1 MEDIH
6 KIDSQKAFDII
17 YGMICDIIEI
27 VIIDDSPII
36 RGLKSNCLKKLCLEA
51 ADEKTLRENNINL
64 RAELFEELCEYY
76 KTIISPKYL
85 ELFKL
90 SIKSFKSL
98 INELKFDEISDRNA
112 ISLIVY
118 FYCLIAYFKYAL
130 TKDVKPIK
138 AFQKDIFKHIIG
150 VIKRDPLLDEEAI
163 IGVINNFLNE
173 KWKIKKKSMNKII
186 YSILCSAKNKDF
198 KPNYDQYMEKKND
211 KNQIKNL
218 INDNNDNEIKSNKIE
233 AKNNK
238 KMEDSAASKGTLNN
252 RNKEKEESK
261 INSELN
267 IEKLEDKNK
276 PETIESIEKNI
287 TNKQSVKNIE
297 NRDNNI
303 NMSSISTENDI
314 KIETNDDEIVLNL
327 ITSTQADPKLKQ
339 VLMMLYNLYKNVKNK
354 RNEQGKKI
362 ENLELEVNNLKDE
375 NKEIINNQ
383 IALWNSFQFIS
394 NGRDIWK
401 SIVFYFY
408 QYLGLKDNGSNTYTK
423 LSSILKALK
432 DKELK
437 EKTVINNVD
446 VNKLSQFFYLEF
458 FLNKLLNKIVHR
470 NIKYSSTESNRKAKL
485 IPTYSFEE
493 GFKNIKLFINSTIKD
508 NEIQVLIKDTIDDYI
523 KDSVIENILKYDE
536 TNLFLKKNNE
546 YHALLTESDINN
558 LEQFFKDIKVGN
570 KTFCELCETKKW
582 TKGIG
587 DIILD
592 KPIFHYKGNRLDEA
606 DE

>member
-130 TKDVKPIK
+130 TKNVKPIK
-138 AFQKDIFKHIIG
+138 NLQKGIFKHIIG

-163 IGVINNFLNE
+163 IGVINDFLNE

-238 KMEDSAASKGTLNN
+238 KMEDSAASKETLNN

-261 INSELN
+261 INSGLN

-314 KIETNDDEIVLNL
+314 KIETNDDEIVFNL

-437 EKTVINNVD
+437 EKTINNNVD

-470 NIKYSSTESNRKAKL
+470 NIKYSSPESNRKVKL

-493 GFKNIKLFINSTIKD
+493 AFKNIKLFINSTIKD

-587 DIILD
+587 DILE
-592 KPIFHYKGNRLDEA
+592 KPVFHYKGNRLDEE

>member
-1 MEDIH
+1 M
-6 KIDSQKAFDII
+6 
-17 YGMICDIIEI
+17 
-27 VIIDDSPII
+27 
-36 RGLKSNCLKKLCLEA
+36 
-51 ADEKTLRENNINL
+51 
-64 RAELFEELCEYY
+64 
-76 KTIISPKYL
+76 
-85 ELFKL
+85 
-90 SIKSFKSL
+90 
-98 INELKFDEISDRNA
+98 
-112 ISLIVY
+112 
-118 FYCLIAYFKYAL
+118 
-130 TKDVKPIK
+130 TKNVKPIK
-138 AFQKDIFKHIIG
+138 NLQKGIFKHIIG

-163 IGVINNFLNE
+163 IGVINDFLNK

-233 AKNNK
+233 AKKNK
-238 KMEDSAASKGTLNN
+238 SMEDSAARKETLNN

-261 INSELN
+261 INSGLN

-327 ITSTQADPKLKQ
+327 ITSTQVDPKLKQ

-362 ENLELEVNNLKDE
+362 EKLELEVNNLKDE
-375 NKEIINNQ
+375 KKEIINNQ

-408 QYLGLKDNGSNTYTK
+408 QYLGLKNNGSNTYMK

-437 EKTVINNVD
+437 EKTIINNVD

-493 GFKNIKLFINSTIKD
+493 AFKNIKLFINTTIKD

-523 KDSVIENILKYDE
+523 KDSEIENILKYDE
-536 TNLFLKKNNE
+536 TNLFLKNNNE

-587 DIILD
+587 DIILE
-592 KPIFHYKGNRLDEA
+592 KPVFHYKGNRLDEA

>member
-6 KIDSQKAFDII
+6 KINSQKAFDII

-64 RAELFEELCEYY
+64 RAELFEELWEYY

-98 INELKFDEISDRNA
+98 INELKFDEISDRNT

-130 TKDVKPIK
+130 TKNVKPIK
-138 AFQKDIFKHIIG
+138 NLQKGIFKHIIG

-163 IGVINNFLNE
+163 IGVINDFLNE

-238 KMEDSAASKGTLNN
+238 KMEDSAASKETLNN

-261 INSELN
+261 INSGLN

-314 KIETNDDEIVLNL
+314 KIETNDDEIALNL

-437 EKTVINNVD
+437 EKTIINNVD

-470 NIKYSSTESNRKAKL
+470 NIKYSSPESNRKAKL

-493 GFKNIKLFINSTIKD
+493 AFKNIKLFINSTIKD

-523 KDSVIENILKYDE
+523 KDSEIENILKYDE

-582 TKGIG
+582 TKGVG
-587 DIILD
+587 DIILE
-592 KPIFHYKGNRLDEA
+592 KPVFHYKGNRLDEA

>member
-130 TKDVKPIK
+130 TKNVKPIK
-138 AFQKDIFKHIIG
+138 NLQKGIFKHIIG

-163 IGVINNFLNE
+163 IGVINDFLNE

-238 KMEDSAASKGTLNN
+238 KMEDSAASKETLNN

-261 INSELN
+261 INSGLN

-437 EKTVINNVD
+437 EKTIINNVD

-470 NIKYSSTESNRKAKL
+470 NIKYSSPESNRKAKL

-493 GFKNIKLFINSTIKD
+493 AFKNIKLFINSTIKD

-523 KDSVIENILKYDE
+523 KDLEIENILKYDE
-536 TNLFLKKNNE
+536 TNLFLKNNNE

-587 DIILD
+587 DIILE
-592 KPIFHYKGNRLDEA
+592 KPVFHYKGNR
-606 DE
+606 

>member
-1 MEDIH
+1 M
-6 KIDSQKAFDII
+6 
-17 YGMICDIIEI
+17 
-27 VIIDDSPII
+27 
-36 RGLKSNCLKKLCLEA
+36 
-51 ADEKTLRENNINL
+51 
-64 RAELFEELCEYY
+64 
-76 KTIISPKYL
+76 
-85 ELFKL
+85 
-90 SIKSFKSL
+90 
-98 INELKFDEISDRNA
+98 
-112 ISLIVY
+112 
-118 FYCLIAYFKYAL
+118 
-130 TKDVKPIK
+130 TKNVKPIK
-138 AFQKDIFKHIIG
+138 NLQKGIFKHIIG

-163 IGVINNFLNE
+163 IGMINDFLNE

-233 AKNNK
+233 AKKNK
-238 KMEDSAASKGTLNN
+238 NMEDSAARKETLNN

-261 INSELN
+261 INSGLN

-327 ITSTQADPKLKQ
+327 ITSTQVDPKLKQ

-362 ENLELEVNNLKDE
+362 EKLELEVNNLKDE
-375 NKEIINNQ
+375 KKEIINNQ

-408 QYLGLKDNGSNTYTK
+408 QYLGLKNNGSNTYMK

-437 EKTVINNVD
+437 EKTIINNVD

-493 GFKNIKLFINSTIKD
+493 AFKNIKLFINTTIKD

-523 KDSVIENILKYDE
+523 KDSEIENILKYDE
-536 TNLFLKKNNE
+536 TNLFLKNNNE

-587 DIILD
+587 DIILE
-592 KPIFHYKGNRLDEA
+592 KPVFHYKGNRLDEA

>member
-130 TKDVKPIK
+130 TKNVKPIK
-138 AFQKDIFKHIIG
+138 NLQKGIFKHIIG

-163 IGVINNFLNE
+163 IGVINDFLNE

-238 KMEDSAASKGTLNN
+238 KMEDSAASKETLNN

-261 INSELN
+261 INSGLN

-314 KIETNDDEIVLNL
+314 KIETNDDEIVFNL

-437 EKTVINNVD
+437 EKTINNNVD

-470 NIKYSSTESNRKAKL
+470 NIKYSSPESNRKVKL

-493 GFKNIKLFINSTIKD
+493 AFKNIKLFINTTIKD

-587 DIILD
+587 DIILE
-592 KPIFHYKGNRLDEA
+592 KPVFHYKGNRLDEA

>member
-130 TKDVKPIK
+130 TKNVKPIK
-138 AFQKDIFKHIIG
+138 NLQKGIFKHIIG

-163 IGVINNFLNE
+163 IGVINDFLNE

-238 KMEDSAASKGTLNN
+238 KMEDSAASKGTLIN

-261 INSELN
+261 INSGIN
-267 IEKLEDKNK
+267 NEKSEDKNK

-287 TNKQSVKNIE
+287 TNKESVKNIE

-375 NKEIINNQ
+375 KKEIINNQ

-437 EKTVINNVD
+437 EKTIINNVN

-470 NIKYSSTESNRKAKL
+470 NIKYSSPESNRKAKL

-493 GFKNIKLFINSTIKD
+493 AFKNIKLFINTTIKD

-523 KDSVIENILKYDE
+523 KDSEIENILKYDE
-536 TNLFLKKNNE
+536 TNLFLKNNNE

-587 DIILD
+587 DIILE
-592 KPIFHYKGNRLDEA
+592 KPVFHYKGNRLDEA

>member
-130 TKDVKPIK
+130 TKNVKPIK
-138 AFQKDIFKHIIG
+138 NLQKGIFKHIIG

-163 IGVINNFLNE
+163 IGVINDFLNE

-238 KMEDSAASKGTLNN
+238 KMEDSAASKETLNN

-261 INSELN
+261 INSGLN

-314 KIETNDDEIVLNL
+314 KIETNDDEIVFNL

-437 EKTVINNVD
+437 EKTINNNVD

-470 NIKYSSTESNRKAKL
+470 NIKYSSPESNRKAKL

-493 GFKNIKLFINSTIKD
+493 AFKNIKLFINTTIKD

-587 DIILD
+587 DIILE
-592 KPIFHYKGNRLDEA
+592 KPVFHYKGNRLDEA

>member
-36 RGLKSNCLKKLCLEA
+36 IGLKSNCLKKLCLEA

-130 TKDVKPIK
+130 TKNVKPIK
-138 AFQKDIFKHIIG
+138 NLQKGIFKHIIG

-163 IGVINNFLNE
+163 IGVINDFLNE

-238 KMEDSAASKGTLNN
+238 KMEDLAASKGTLNN

-261 INSELN
+261 INSGLN

-276 PETIESIEKNI
+276 PETIEYIEKNI
-287 TNKQSVKNIE
+287 TNKESVKNIE

-303 NMSSISTENDI
+303 NMCSISTENDI

-362 ENLELEVNNLKDE
+362 EKLELEVNNLKDE
-375 NKEIINNQ
+375 NKEIINNH

-408 QYLGLKDNGSNTYTK
+408 QYLGLKNNGSNTYTK

-437 EKTVINNVD
+437 EKTIINNVD
-446 VNKLSQFFYLEF
+446 VNKLSHFFYLEF

-470 NIKYSSTESNRKAKL
+470 NIKYSSPESNRKAKL

-493 GFKNIKLFINSTIKD
+493 AFKNIKLFINSTIKD

-523 KDSVIENILKYDE
+523 KDSEIENILKYDE

-587 DIILD
+587 DIILE
-592 KPIFHYKGNRLDEA
+592 KPVFHYKGNRLDEA

>member
-1 MEDIH
+1 
-6 KIDSQKAFDII
+6 
-17 YGMICDIIEI
+17 
-27 VIIDDSPII
+27 
-36 RGLKSNCLKKLCLEA
+36 
-51 ADEKTLRENNINL
+51 
-64 RAELFEELCEYY
+64 
-76 KTIISPKYL
+76 
-85 ELFKL
+85 
-90 SIKSFKSL
+90 
-98 INELKFDEISDRNA
+98 
-112 ISLIVY
+112 
-118 FYCLIAYFKYAL
+118 
-130 TKDVKPIK
+130 
-138 AFQKDIFKHIIG
+138 
-150 VIKRDPLLDEEAI
+150 
-163 IGVINNFLNE
+163 
-173 KWKIKKKSMNKII
+173 MNKII

-261 INSELN
+261 INSGLN

-437 EKTVINNVD
+437 EKTIINNVD

-493 GFKNIKLFINSTIKD
+493 AFKNIKLFINTTIKD

-523 KDSVIENILKYDE
+523 KDSEIENILKYDE

>member
-98 INELKFDEISDRNA
+98 INELKFDEISNRNA

-138 AFQKDIFKHIIG
+138 NLQKGIFKHIIG

-238 KMEDSAASKGTLNN
+238 KMEDSATSKETLNN
-252 RNKEKEESK
+252 RKKEKEESK
-261 INSELN
+261 INSGLN

-287 TNKQSVKNIE
+287 TNKESVKNIE

-314 KIETNDDEIVLNL
+314 KIETNDDEIALNL

-362 ENLELEVNNLKDE
+362 EKLELEVNNLKDE
-375 NKEIINNQ
+375 NKEIIHNQ
-383 IALWNSFQFIS
+383 ITLWNSFQFIS

-437 EKTVINNVD
+437 EKTIINNID

-470 NIKYSSTESNRKAKL
+470 NIKYSSPESNRKVKL

-493 GFKNIKLFINSTIKD
+493 AFKNIKLFINSTIKD

-536 TNLFLKKNNE
+536 TNLFLKNNNE

-587 DIILD
+587 DIILE
-592 KPIFHYKGNRLDEA
+592 KPVFHYKGNKLVEA

>member
-130 TKDVKPIK
+130 TKNVKPIK
-138 AFQKDIFKHIIG
+138 NLQKGIFKHIIG

-163 IGVINNFLNE
+163 IGVINDFLNE

-238 KMEDSAASKGTLNN
+238 KMEDLAASKGTLNN

-261 INSELN
+261 INSGLN

-276 PETIESIEKNI
+276 PETIEYIEKNI
-287 TNKQSVKNIE
+287 TNKESVKNIE

-303 NMSSISTENDI
+303 NMCSISTENDI

-375 NKEIINNQ
+375 NKEIINNH

-408 QYLGLKDNGSNTYTK
+408 QYLGLKNNGSNTYTK

-437 EKTVINNVD
+437 EKTIINNVD
-446 VNKLSQFFYLEF
+446 VNKLSHFFYLEF

-470 NIKYSSTESNRKAKL
+470 NIKYSSPESNRKAKL

-493 GFKNIKLFINSTIKD
+493 AFKNIKLFINSTIKD

-587 DIILD
+587 DIILE
-592 KPIFHYKGNRLDEA
+592 KPVFHYKGNRLDEA

>member
-130 TKDVKPIK
+130 TKNVKPIK
-138 AFQKDIFKHIIG
+138 NLQKGIFKHIIG

-163 IGVINNFLNE
+163 IGVINDFLNE

-186 YSILCSAKNKDF
+186 YFILCSAKNKDF

-238 KMEDSAASKGTLNN
+238 KMEDSAASKETMNN

-261 INSELN
+261 INSGLN

-276 PETIESIEKNI
+276 PETIESIEINI

-314 KIETNDDEIVLNL
+314 KIETNDDEIALNL

-362 ENLELEVNNLKDE
+362 EKLELEVNNLKDE
-375 NKEIINNQ
+375 NKEIINNH

-437 EKTVINNVD
+437 EKTIINNVD

-470 NIKYSSTESNRKAKL
+470 NIKYSSPESNRKVKL

-493 GFKNIKLFINSTIKD
+493 AFKNIKLFINSTIKD

-587 DIILD
+587 DIILE
-592 KPIFHYKGNRLDEA
+592 KPVFHYKGNRLDEA

>member
-130 TKDVKPIK
+130 TKNVKPIK
-138 AFQKDIFKHIIG
+138 NLQKGIFKHIIG

-163 IGVINNFLNE
+163 IGVINDFLNE

-238 KMEDSAASKGTLNN
+238 KMEDSATLNN

-261 INSELN
+261 INSGLN

-314 KIETNDDEIVLNL
+314 KIETNDDEIVFNL

-362 ENLELEVNNLKDE
+362 VKLELEVNNLKDE
-375 NKEIINNQ
+375 NKEIINNH

-394 NGRDIWK
+394 NDRDIWK

-423 LSSILKALK
+423 LSSILKTLK

-437 EKTVINNVD
+437 EKTIINNVD

-470 NIKYSSTESNRKAKL
+470 NIKYSSPESNRKDKL

-493 GFKNIKLFINSTIKD
+493 AFKNIKLFINSTIKD

-523 KDSVIENILKYDE
+523 KDSEIENILKYDE
-536 TNLFLKKNNE
+536 TNLFLKNNNE

-587 DIILD
+587 DIILE
-592 KPIFHYKGNRLDEA
+592 KPVFHYKGNRLDEA

>member
-36 RGLKSNCLKKLCLEA
+36 IGLKSNCLKKLCLEA

-130 TKDVKPIK
+130 TKNVKPIK
-138 AFQKDIFKHIIG
+138 NLQKGIFKHIIG

-163 IGVINNFLNE
+163 IGVINDFLNE

-238 KMEDSAASKGTLNN
+238 KMEDSAASKETLNN

-261 INSELN
+261 INSGLN

-437 EKTVINNVD
+437 EKTIINNVD

-470 NIKYSSTESNRKAKL
+470 NIKYSSPESNRKAKL

-493 GFKNIKLFINSTIKD
+493 AFKNIKLFINTTIKD

-523 KDSVIENILKYDE
+523 KDSEIENILKYDE
-536 TNLFLKKNNE
+536 TNLFLKNNNE

-587 DIILD
+587 DIILE
-592 KPIFHYKGNRLDEA
+592 KPVFHYKGNRLDEA

>member
-6 KIDSQKAFDII
+6 KINSQKAFDII

-130 TKDVKPIK
+130 TKNVKPIK
-138 AFQKDIFKHIIG
+138 NLQKGIFKHIIG
-150 VIKRDPLLDEEAI
+150 VIKRDPLLEEEAI
-163 IGVINNFLNE
+163 IGVINDFLNE

-238 KMEDSAASKGTLNN
+238 KMEDSAASKETLNN

-261 INSELN
+261 INSGLN

-339 VLMMLYNLYKNVKNK
+339 VLMMLYNQYKNVKNK

-375 NKEIINNQ
+375 NKEIINNH

-394 NGRDIWK
+394 NDRDIWK

-437 EKTVINNVD
+437 EKTIIINVD

-458 FLNKLLNKIVHR
+458 FLNKLLNKILYR
-470 NIKYSSTESNRKAKL
+470 NIKYSSPESNRKAKL
-485 IPTYSFEE
+485 IPTYSFEKA
-493 GFKNIKLFINSTIKD
+493 FKNLKLFINSTIKD

-587 DIILD
+587 DIILE
-592 KPIFHYKGNRLDEA
+592 KPVFHYKGNRLDEE

>member
-36 RGLKSNCLKKLCLEA
+36 IGLKSNCLKKLCLEA

-130 TKDVKPIK
+130 TKNVKPIK
-138 AFQKDIFKHIIG
+138 NLQKGIFKHIIG

-163 IGVINNFLNE
+163 IGVINDFLNE

-238 KMEDSAASKGTLNN
+238 KMEDSAASKETLNN

-261 INSELN
+261 INSGLN

-437 EKTVINNVD
+437 EKTIINNID

-470 NIKYSSTESNRKAKL
+470 NIKYSSPESNRKAKL

-493 GFKNIKLFINSTIKD
+493 AFKNIKLFINSTIKD

-523 KDSVIENILKYDE
+523 KDSEIENILKYDE
-536 TNLFLKKNNE
+536 TNLFLKNNNE

-587 DIILD
+587 DIILE
-592 KPIFHYKGNRLDEA
+592 KPVFHYKGNRLDEA